1 MSLTYQFASS
11 DVNLTNG
18 KTSIKNPN
26 DEISYPNFLHLLRE
40 LINIF
45 LTNPQNENTQRKM
58 SDHWSLK
65 GKKALVTGASKG
77 IGKAAAGELES
88 LGAEVFRVSRD
99 FRGTGGMKCD
109 VTVEK
114 DRKKLFERISND
126 WGKLDIL
133 VNNAGTNNRKHI
145 LDSSPQD
152 YSELVDLNMTSV
164 FEFCRMFHPLL
175 KKCGHGSIINV
186 TSVAAQTSVGTG
198 AAYAMTKSAIDQL
211 TRYLSV
217 EWAKDNIRVN
227 AVAPWYIRTPLTSK
241 YVTNDE
247 FLQRIC
253 SRTPMKRIGE
263 PDEVASAIAFLALPA
278 SSYITGEVLAV
289 DGGFLKYGF

>member
-1 MSLTYQFASS
+1 
-11 DVNLTNG
+11 
-18 KTSIKNPN
+18 
-26 DEISYPNFLHLLRE
+26 
-40 LINIF
+40 
-45 LTNPQNENTQRKM
+45 M

-253 SRTPMKRIGE
+253 SRTPMGRIGE